1 MQGIVV
7 EALLVQAPDD
17 CVRLILEPYCLELR
31 LADVLSLE
39 ELPPPPGLIEGSAI
53 PARVTL
59 RPGAGLLRIGG
70 AEAYREVL
78 WTRRVPFALA
88 TRRAVLFDEQPEM
101 RQRERAFFAARGL
114 SEKLP

>member
-1 MQGIVV
+1 MQEIVV
-7 EALLVQAPDD
+7 EALLVQAPGG
-17 CVRLILEPYCLELR
+17 CVRLILEPYCLEFR

-39 ELPPPPGLIEGSAI
+39 ELAPPPGLIEGAAL

-59 RPGAGLLRIGG
+59 RPGAGVQRIAGV
-70 AEAYREVL
+70 EPYRELL
-78 WTRRVPFALA
+78 WKRRVPFALA

-114 SEKLP
+114 SDKLP